1 MRCLPHR
8 PTRRNL
14 ESSTRSAC
22 LASPS
27 PRAQELKSCR
37 FFNQI
42 RCHASFSLS
51 SHHHTSRAPYL
62 DTVTYVAMTGAGG
75 ASLMVTMKAD
85 PVFLGQDGV
94 AMKPARGTAPWFQ
107 PGWAKQFTDLAPPP
121 PPVDRATLLE
131 MRGAPVKD
139 MTSAP
144 AAEATARAVKPV
156 EKQDTHL
163 DEHERLFRDEL
174 AVFLNFRSRHE
185 LYSPIFLGS
194 PMPMRRVFKKVRAMG
209 GYRAVCDSKL
219 WMRVCREASGGKDLS
234 GQTSASF
241 AMRRNYEKTG
251 LLEMERS
258 VDGTSLPGGL
268 PFVVF
273 DPDAG
278 KDFMAVD
285 SDEICQPGTRVRV
298 LWNEPNGES
307 AWYGAT
313 VQSFDET
320 TKKHKVLYDDETE
333 EAICFGEENVE
344 AVVEGEEE

>member
-1 MRCLPHR
+1 
-8 PTRRNL
+8 
-14 ESSTRSAC
+14 
-22 LASPS
+22 
-27 PRAQELKSCR
+27 
-37 FFNQI
+37 
-42 RCHASFSLS
+42 
-51 SHHHTSRAPYL
+51 
-62 DTVTYVAMTGAGG
+62 
-75 ASLMVTMKAD
+75 
-85 PVFLGQDGV
+85 
-94 AMKPARGTAPWFQ
+94 
-107 PGWAKQFTDLAPPP
+107 
-121 PPVDRATLLE
+121 
-131 MRGAPVKD
+131 
-139 MTSAP
+139 
-144 AAEATARAVKPV
+144 
-156 EKQDTHL
+156 
-163 DEHERLFRDEL
+163 
-174 AVFLNFRSRHE
+174 
-185 LYSPIFLGS
+185 
-194 PMPMRRVFKKVRAMG
+194 MRRVFKKVRAMG

-251 LLEMERS
+251 LLEMEHS

-278 KDFMAVD
+278 KDFIAVD

-333 EAICFGEENVE
+333 EDEKRKDDDDHHDDHHDDHNHKHCGGSGGGGGGKGKGRGGQARK
-344 AVVEGEEE
+344 